1 VIEALTKSHPLQTW
15 ILYRI
20 LLLDILNES
29 RYNAYSHAAKYL
41 MTMQELAVAAG
52 IESRQTEFVQDLRRA
67 HGRKSSFWARVKT
80 DS

>member
-1 VIEALTKSHPLQTW
+1 VIEALAEPYPSQAW

-41 MTMQELAVAAG
+41 MIMQELAAVAG
-52 IESRQTEFVQDLRRA
+52 IESQQAEFTRDLRQT

-80 DS
+80 DL